1 DQGLIEYVYPLKT
14 DGKSTS
20 TLEKFSIKANIKS
33 QHAIQNVYS
42 PTHALNLRRTSDRE
56 VNIAFER
63 DQALLD
69 KDFQLFYTL
78 SNKDVG
84 LTSMIHRPTLTEDG
98 YFLFLISPRL
108 EAPQQVIPRDVL
120 LVLDTSGSM
129 KGVKM
134 EQARKALH
142 FFLKNLNKQDRF

>member
-1 DQGLIEYVYPLKT
+1 
-14 DGKSTS
+14 
-20 TLEKFSIKANIKS
+20 
-33 QHAIQNVYS
+33 
-42 PTHALNLRRTSDRE
+42 

-63 DQALLD
+63 DQAVLD

-84 LTSMIHRPTLTEDG
+84 LTSMIHRPLITEDG
-98 YFLFLISPRL
+98 YFMFLISPRL
-108 EAPQQVIPRDVL
+108 EAPAKIIPRDLV

-142 FFLKNLNKQDRF
+142 YVLKNMNKQDRFALINFSTSVTKYHE